1 MRLLA
6 TLFFAGA
13 VAAQAM
19 HPVASFD
26 VAWSN
31 LTGIGSPLLQTR
43 VFVPTPGPQLGDA
56 SATTSAQTPSAQSN
70 APAFHSAAGAMPPR
84 GWPTIVFLH
93 GFGLRGRDYDRLLT
107 NLAGRGFVVLAPDT
121 GVYDHVTL
129 TSDALANLDAAL
141 VASGQPGSPLH
152 GAIDPGRI
160 GVVGHS
166 MGAACMALAMTANP
180 GFRCAYAIAPVSP
193 FGYLPAVVDVPV
205 GVVVGAGDVITSWQ
219 QHALPF
225 YVASTPTSGLKMIH
239 CLDATST
246 HMSIAG
252 FLGATPDFG
261 RAAELCGGFLRHF
274 LGVDDAGL
282 EECIGPSALADR
294 VLVAHEQTVAQA
306 RIWTATRPRIG
317 RTTRVSVAAAAGSS
331 VILIG
336 DGITSG
342 LPTVYGLLLLD
353 PAVAFTLAVG
363 TSPRGR
369 RLDVLL
375 SIPNAPVLIGLSA
388 AMQPLAPTASLAVGF
403 GSATAF
409 VIGP

>member
-6 TLFFAGA
+6 ILVLAGA
-13 VAAQAM
+13 AAAQAT

-26 VAWSN
+26 VTWSN
-31 LTGIGSPLLQTR
+31 ATGAGSPALQTR
-43 VFVPTPGPQLGDA
+43 VFLPAPASQLGDA
-56 SATTSAQTPSAQSN
+56 SASTMPQSSNASTTS
-70 APAFHSAAGAMPPR
+70 SAALPGAMPAR

-93 GFGLRGRDYDRLLT
+93 GFGLQGRDYGRLLT
-107 NLAGRGFVVLAPDT
+107 NLASRGFVVLAPDT

-129 TSDALANLDAAL
+129 THDAIANLDAAL

-160 GVVGHS
+160 GVAGHS

-225 YVASTPTSGLKMIH
+225 YLASTPTSGLKMIH

-252 FLGATPDFG
+252 FVGATPDFG
-261 RAAELCGGFLRHF
+261 RAAELCSGFFRHF

-282 EECIGPSALADR
+282 EQCVGPAALADR
-294 VLVAHEQTVAQA
+294 VVLAHEQTVVQA

-317 RTTRVSVAAAAGSS
+317 HVTRVSVAAAAGSS
-331 VILIG
+331 VILVG
-336 DGITSG
+336 DGVTSG
-342 LPTVYGLLLLD
+342 LPTAYGMLLLD
-353 PAVAFTLAVG
+353 PAVAFTWAVG
-363 TSPRGR
+363 TAPRGR
-369 RLDVLL
+369 RMDVLL
-375 SIPNAPVLIGLSA
+375 PIPNAPALIGLSA

-403 GSATAF
+403 GNATAF